1 MIDPLSPSELY
12 TKLEAERKEN
22 AEMRARLKYVETG
35 SRQWQKTALELDE
48 KLNGKS
54 NFCHLCE
61 QANRKLAVATEALNR
76 LDKITVLAESARYI
90 IKEALVTI
98 EGNHE

>member
-1 MIDPLSPSELY
+1 MSRRCTTHHHACDCREGMFAEL
-12 TKLEAERKEN
+12 EKEN
-22 AEMRARLKYVETG
+22 AELR
-35 SRQWQKTALELDE
+35 S
-48 KLNGKS
+48 
-54 NFCHLCE
+54 
-61 QANRKLAVATEALNR
+61 KLAVATEALNR